1 MINGL
6 IIYTKP
12 DCTKCRMT
20 KHYAEQLGFEYE
32 VRDIFDQDNNM
43 YDDVK
48 QLVNNYGLHVAP
60 IVIAVLAEAGQWSG
74 AKRNLFTPAEKRR
87 RPVSA
92 GQLFSGAG

>member
-60 IVIAVLAEAGQWSG
+60 IVIAVKDGVEVEYWSDLRVDKLKSYVG
-74 AKRNLFTPAEKRR
+74 VL
-87 RPVSA
+87 
-92 GQLFSGAG
+92 

>member
-60 IVIAVLAEAGQWSG
+60 IVIVVKDGVEVEYWSDFRVDKLKSYVGVL
-74 AKRNLFTPAEKRR
+74 
-87 RPVSA
+87 
-92 GQLFSGAG
+92 